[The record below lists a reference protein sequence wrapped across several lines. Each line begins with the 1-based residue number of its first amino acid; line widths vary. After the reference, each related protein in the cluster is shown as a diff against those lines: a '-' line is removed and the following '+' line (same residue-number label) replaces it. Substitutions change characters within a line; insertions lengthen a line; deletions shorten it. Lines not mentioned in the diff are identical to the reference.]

1 MFKSVKVYTT
11 LEESKVKAKY
21 KFFAFKLIYITTLRR
36 RNEALR
42 RASNTKT
49 TTKKPEGLV

>member
-11 LEESKVKAKY
+11 LEESKVKVKY

-42 RASNTKT
+42 RASNTK
-49 TTKKPEGLV
+49 KLLPRSLKG